1 MKNYKSIIWGS
12 ILILVGLILALN
24 EFGLTNINIFF
35 KGWWTLF
42 IIIPSF
48 INLFVDNDKTGSFI
62 GIVIGVL
69 LLLSVRNIIDLD
81 IIWKLI
87 IPIILVCIGIHLIS
101 RNIFDKEISKKIR
114 ELNKKNNNQG
124 YCSTFSS
131 QNINVDEEFEG
142 TNLDAVFGGIKLD
155 LRNSNIKKDIVINA
169 NAIFGGID
177 ILVPD
182 DVKVKIKSTSV
193 FGGVSDKKKN
203 KTNNKSYTIY
213 VNATCL
219 FGGVD
224 IK

>member
-12 ILILVGLILALN
+12 ILILVGLVLALN

-48 INLFVDNDKTGSFI
+48 INLFVDKDKTGSLI
-62 GIVIGVL
+62 GVLIGVL
-69 LLLSVRNIIDLD
+69 LLLSIRNIIDLN
-81 IIWKLI
+81 ILWKLI
-87 IPIILVCIGIHLIS
+87 IPIILVCIGFSLIS
-101 RNIFDKEISKKIR
+101 KNMFDKNVSKKIK
-114 ELNKKNNNQG
+114 ELNSKNNNDG

-131 QNINVDEEFEG
+131 QKINIDEEFMG
-142 TNLDAVFGGIKLD
+142 TNLDAIFGGIELD
-155 LRNSNIKKDIVINA
+155 LRNSNIKKDVVINTT
-169 NAIFGGID
+169 AIFGGID
-177 ILVPD
+177 IFVPD
-182 DVKVKIKSTSV
+182 NVKVKIKSTSI
-193 FGGVSDKKKN
+193 FGGVSDKK
-203 KTNNKSYTIY
+203 NNKSSDKSPVIY

>member
-48 INLFVDNDKTGSFI
+48 INLFVDKDKTGSLI
-62 GIVIGVL
+62 GVLIGVL
-69 LLLSVRNIIDLD
+69 LLLSIRNIIDLN
-81 IIWKLI
+81 ILWKLI
-87 IPIILVCIGIHLIS
+87 IPIILVCIGFSLIS
-101 RNIFDKEISKKIR
+101 KNMFDKNVSKKIK
-114 ELNKKNNNQG
+114 ELNSKNNNDG

-131 QNINVDEEFEG
+131 QKINIDEEFMG
-142 TNLDAVFGGIKLD
+142 TNLDAIFGGIELD
-155 LRNSNIKKDIVINA
+155 LRNSNIKKDVVINTT
-169 NAIFGGID
+169 AIFGGID
-177 ILVPD
+177 IFVPD
-182 DVKVKIKSTSV
+182 NVKVKIKSTSI
-193 FGGVSDKKKN
+193 FGGVSDKK
-203 KTNNKSYTIY
+203 NNKSSDKSPVIY